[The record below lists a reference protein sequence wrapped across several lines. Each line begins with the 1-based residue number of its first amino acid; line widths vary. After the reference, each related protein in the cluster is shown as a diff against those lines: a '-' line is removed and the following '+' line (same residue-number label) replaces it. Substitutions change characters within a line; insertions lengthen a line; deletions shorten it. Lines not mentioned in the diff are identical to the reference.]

1 MALRSRTPAQGL
13 DTKFHQFWTK
23 DNRAKVE
30 QMWDD
35 PALLGQ
41 WIGKDWLVSHT
52 GDLCPKYDG
61 LQIPVGLHS
70 DWIKSVWLK
79 NTPLMAHRG
88 SLKTT
93 DISEIGTIWNWTLPM
108 GRRDDRIMLVRGTF
122 TAAKSSMETIARN
135 MKHPLI
141 VALFEV
147 LYGQG
152 CTETVYNREN
162 EILYKFKRTSTKEGS
177 ITAWGILQDFTGF
190 HCDRVLGDDF
200 ITRESQYS
208 AAVRQ
213 KTIAAVNE
221 IQTNIVDKS
230 GTCHWIGTP
239 WHKEDAWQCLA
250 DPLKFP
256 HRTRTLATGEVLVG
270 TNLLS
275 DAEYEEA
282 IWGTRK
288 DGKRYRKISRS
299 QEAAN
304 YDLNPDIPDEGMLFA
319 DLATMAPWNPGLR
332 PAPIVAHLDAAFDG
346 DDWTALSIGQ
356 RLPDNKIQVT
366 GFCWPEHVNLRIS
379 DIVKICKRFR
389 VSKITA
395 ERNAD
400 KGFVLR
406 DLVAAFKKEGMLV
419 SVPKDAKGIPGYQ
432 ESQNKHV
439 KITTEL
445 LGAWPSL
452 VWDTDV
458 QEEYLS
464 MVTSYNDHADH
475 DDAPDSLASMV
486 REFFPS
492 NIVKKPGISFFL
504 PR

>member
-1 MALRSRTPAQGL
+1 MAPRSKARLGDLPEPGRLWTPAE
-13 DTKFHQFWTK
+13 
-23 DNRAKVE
+23 VE
-30 QMWDD
+30 LIWDD

-41 WIGKDWLVSHT
+41 MLGKDWLISYT
-52 GDLCPKYDG
+52 GDLHPKYTG
-61 LQIPVGLHS
+61 LPVPPGLHS
-70 DWIKSVWLK
+70 DWIKSVWLR
-79 NTPLMAHRG
+79 NDPLMAHRG

-93 DISEIGTIWNWTLPM
+93 DISEVGTIWNWTLPM
-108 GRRDDRIMLVRGTF
+108 GRRDDRVMLVRGTF

-135 MKHPLI
+135 MKHPA
-141 VALFEV
+141 VVSLFET
-147 LYGQG
+147 LYGEG
-152 CTETVYNREN
+152 CTDTVYCREN
-162 EILYKFKRTSTKEGS
+162 EILYKFKRTNTKEGS

-208 AAVRQ
+208 SAVRQ
-213 KTIAAVNE
+213 KTISAVNE
-221 IQTNIVDKS
+221 IQTNVVDKT

-239 WHKEDAWQCLA
+239 WHREDAWQCLR
-250 DPLKFP
+250 DPIKYA
-256 HRTRTLATGEVLVG
+256 HRPRIDPKTGEQIHG
-270 TNLLS
+270 TFLMS
-275 DAEYEEA
+275 DAEYEDA

-304 YDLNPDIPDEGMLFA
+304 YDLNPDVPDEGMLFA
-319 DLATMAPWNPGLR
+319 DLASMAPWNPGLR

-346 DDWTALSIGQ
+346 DDWTALSFGQ
-356 RLPDNKIQVT
+356 RLPDNRIQVT
-366 GFCWPEHVNLRIS
+366 GFCWPEHVNLRIPE
-379 DIVKICKRFR
+379 IVKLCKKYR

-406 DLVAAFKKEGMLV
+406 DLAAAFKTQGMLV
-419 SVPKDAKGIPGYQ
+419 AIPKDAKGFPGYQ

-486 REFFPS
+486 REFFPANVVQS
-492 NIVKKPGISFFL
+492 SYAHL
-504 PR
+504 LAS